1 MVFVK
6 RLGRQTLNGRT
17 DEFWFWADEEKMI
30 ACYATKAELSI
41 LFHKRFSN
49 EFDEMMKFCM
59 ARDLWQS
66 FRVSATE
73 EAIVMMEA

>member
-6 RLGRQTLNGRT
+6 RLGRQTWNGRT
-17 DEFWFWADEEKMI
+17 VEFWFWSDEEKLI

-41 LFHKRFSN
+41 LFHKRFSK
-49 EFDEMMKFCM
+49 EIEGLMKFCM

-66 FRVSATE
+66 FRVSANE
-73 EAIVMMEA
+73 NVIVMAEA